1 MASTSSSRNMV
12 PFAVDDKKPVII
24 ENSGFVSEPAM
35 TSVENSVWGE
45 ELIIP
50 HKLEDNDEA
59 LLQALEAGFDALQQ
73 KTPKGKGA
81 SKAKETTTSTDS
93 PAPAATSKKSLPNTG
108 AKLRKRLQMGTKET
122 GEPTI
127 QKKQKTLT
135 IQESSP
141 ADNVSTN
148 PTTTAP
154 SGEGQR
160 DTEKASVETSEA
172 SMPPNPKRKTDKEKK
187 KKKKVK
193 PSSKPSA
200 GSEKDTEVPHSNP
213 PVEKQPTNNENPS
226 TEDPAPRQ
234 DKISLCSQDP
244 GAQVKFSC
252 P

>member
-1 MASTSSSRNMV
+1 
-12 PFAVDDKKPVII
+12 
-24 ENSGFVSEPAM
+24 
-35 TSVENSVWGE
+35 
-45 ELIIP
+45 
-50 HKLEDNDEA
+50 
-59 LLQALEAGFDALQQ
+59 
-73 KTPKGKGA
+73 
-81 SKAKETTTSTDS
+81 
-93 PAPAATSKKSLPNTG
+93 
-108 AKLRKRLQMGTKET
+108 MGTKET

-135 IQESSP
+135 IQESSVSLFDTLFQVRFNLKEIFVNNLIFPFQP

-172 SMPPNPKRKTDKEKK
+172 SMPPNPKKKTDKEKK

-193 PSSKPSA
+193 ASSKPSA

-213 PVEKQPTNNENPS
+213 PIEKQPTNNEDPS

-234 DKISLCSQDP
+234 DKISSCSQDP